1 MKNELSFILEKSTS
15 SICYLDEN
23 GIISFVNDSFCKLF
37 QINKDEV
44 IGNTPGSLLEK
55 YSVDY
60 YLESALEYSRIFRN
74 REDVCGEFTVHLKT
88 GRRFV
93 LEVSIYFLLDGT
105 DRPIA
110 ISYIDDITYFRDSEL
125 TLIQSYKN
133 LIDLKFA
140 LDQSSIITVTDADG
154 VIIAANDNFLKISGY
169 DRNEIVGKTHRIVK
183 SGYHPPDFFQSM
195 WTQISSGKVWHGEIK
210 NKRKD
215 GTYYWVDSH
224 IIPFLNEDG
233 IPFQYISIR
242 ENITVRKSAQD
253 LLAASEEK
261 FRLLYENAPI
271 GIMLVGMDG
280 EILECNEYLLKL
292 FGFDKNEFIGNKS
305 IDFLQEEFQEYKLK
319 AFEQL
324 LNRKTNQ
331 IYVEEKHK
339 TKEGNFIWT
348 GCYSNAWF
356 DREGK
361 LICIL
366 NFIVEIENRKKSEE
380 ELLKLDES
388 KNAILN
394 IVAHDLRSPIGGI
407 ISLIQIMLEE
417 DDSSENRKYLELA
430 LQSGKHAINIANDI
444 LEMIQSSNIKNVLDK
459 ETTELNDFLKNCIQF
474 QELQAKEKS
483 IEIFFSSTV
492 DKVFS
497 EINRD
502 KMMRAIT
509 NLLSNAT
516 KFTKKGGKI
525 EVSLT
530 LKNKHPFITV
540 KDSGIGIPKSKQP
553 FLFEKFS
560 IARRAG
566 TRGEK
571 STGLG
576 MFIVKEIIDRHAGK
590 ISFDSEENKGTSFYI
605 EL

>member
-23 GIISFVNDSFCKLF
+23 GVIFFVNDSFCKLF
-37 QINKDEV
+37 HLEKEQIV
-44 IGNTPGSLLEK
+44 GNTPTVLLEK
-55 YSVDY
+55 YSADY
-60 YLESALEYSRIFRN
+60 YSESALEYARIFYKG
-74 REDVCGEFTVHLKT
+74 EDVSGEFTVHLKN
-88 GRRFV
+88 GKRLV
-93 LEVSIYFLLDGT
+93 LEVSVYFLLDNT
-105 DRPIA
+105 ERPIA
-110 ISYIDDITYFRDSEL
+110 ISYIDDITYFRDSDL
-125 TLIQSYKN
+125 TLIQTYKN

-140 LDQSSIITVTDADG
+140 LDQSSIITVTDANG
-154 VIIAANDNFLKISGY
+154 VIIAANDIFLRISGFE
-169 DRNEIVGKTHRIVK
+169 RSEVIGKNHRIIK
-183 SGYHPPDFFQSM
+183 SGYHPSSFFQEM
-195 WTQISSGKVWHGEIK
+195 WAQISSGKVWHGEIK

-224 IIPFLNEDG
+224 IIPFLDEDG

-253 LLAASEEK
+253 LLASSEEK

-280 EILECNEYLLKL
+280 EILECNGYLLKL
-292 FGFDKNEFIGNKS
+292 FGFDRNEFIGIKS

-331 IYVEEKHK
+331 VYVEEKHK

-361 LICIL
+361 FICIL

-417 DDSSENRKYLELA
+417 NDSSDNRKYLELA
-430 LQSGKHAINIANDI
+430 ELSSKHVLNIANDI
-444 LEMIQSSNIKNVLDK
+444 LEMMQPANVKTALDK
-459 ETTELNDFLKNCIQF
+459 EITELNDFLKNCIQF

-483 IEIFFSSTV
+483 IDIIFISTV

-502 KMMRAIT
+502 KMMRVIT

-516 KFTKKGGKI
+516 KFTKEGGKI

-540 KDSGIGIPKSKQP
+540 KDSGIGIPKNKQP

>member
-1 MKNELSFILEKSTS
+1 
-15 SICYLDEN
+15 
-23 GIISFVNDSFCKLF
+23 
-37 QINKDEV
+37 
-44 IGNTPGSLLEK
+44 
-55 YSVDY
+55 
-60 YLESALEYSRIFRN
+60 
-74 REDVCGEFTVHLKT
+74 
-88 GRRFV
+88 
-93 LEVSIYFLLDGT
+93 
-105 DRPIA
+105 
-110 ISYIDDITYFRDSEL
+110 
-125 TLIQSYKN
+125 
-133 LIDLKFA
+133 
-140 LDQSSIITVTDADG
+140 
-154 VIIAANDNFLKISGY
+154 
-169 DRNEIVGKTHRIVK
+169 
-183 SGYHPPDFFQSM
+183 
-195 WTQISSGKVWHGEIK
+195 
-210 NKRKD
+210 
-215 GTYYWVDSH
+215 
-224 IIPFLNEDG
+224 
-233 IPFQYISIR
+233 
-242 ENITVRKSAQD
+242 
-253 LLAASEEK
+253 
-261 FRLLYENAPI
+261 
-271 GIMLVGMDG
+271 
-280 EILECNEYLLKL
+280 
-292 FGFDKNEFIGNKS
+292 
-305 IDFLQEEFQEYKLK
+305 
-319 AFEQL
+319 
-324 LNRKTNQ
+324 
-331 IYVEEKHK
+331 YVEEKHK

-483 IEIFFSSTV
+483 IEILFSSTV